1 MNTATSGTALA
12 AAAVAIAATAAVVDP
27 FADLPTIKLGET
39 DNVVDMT
46 GVKTSPTYKYDKVHA
61 EALAARAP
69 LQRGWKHATA
79 MFTPGTNKG
88 GENGFKAGSVY
99 GTIQDIVTRAGK
111 SGLAAHELVTQL
123 RQRQIGNKRS
133 KYCEA
138 LPPVGWAEGWIN
150 SAVTK
155 NIAGIH
161 ATKRAPAL
169 FAAPA
174 PAEDDK
180 AKAAA

>member
-1 MNTATSGTALA
+1 MNTAHTAAVAATTA
-12 AAAVAIAATAAVVDP
+12 AAAAPAAVVADP
-27 FADLPTIKLGET
+27 FANLPTIKLGET
-39 DNVVDMT
+39 ENVVDMT
-46 GVKTSPTYKYDKVHA
+46 DVKTSPTYKYDKVHN
-61 EALAARAP
+61 EAMAARAP
-69 LQRGWKHATA
+69 IQRGWKHATA
-79 MFTPGTNKG
+79 MFVPGTNKG

-99 GTIQDIVTRAGK
+99 GTILDIVTRAGK

-155 NIAGIH
+155 NISGVH

-174 PAEDDK
+174 PAEADK
-180 AKAAA
+180 TKAAA